1 MSIVETPEKENFM
14 FSNSKKEFQSPDD
27 DPLKSPNNENKV
39 KKSDIELAILQNS
52 QIKPRKVIS
61 ILINI
66 FEA

>member
-1 MSIVETPEKENFM
+1 M

-27 DPLKSPNNENKV
+27 DPLNSPNNENKV

-61 ILINI
+61 V
-66 FEA
+66 F